1 MSVPDPDL
9 YLRIG
14 SGFNWVSGPTRK
26 TGPPKKRKELR
37 NFIFEKPES
46 LNVLCRVV

>member
-1 MSVPDPDL
+1 MSIPDPDCI
-9 YLRIG
+9 RIG
-14 SGFNWVSGPTRK
+14 SGFNWFSGPTRK
-26 TGPPKKRKELR
+26 AGPQKRKELR